1 MQEKTVATN
10 REALRDYFVVESVET
25 GIELKGAEVKSLRE
39 SKANLKDSFARADAG
54 EILLYNL
61 HISPY
66 SFATSE
72 KLDAKRTRR
81 LLLHK
86 RQINKLTQQTSQRG
100 FTLVPLRLYFNA
112 QGLVKIE
119 LALCKGK
126 KFYDRREDIKRR
138 EAEREMQRAVKSR
151 KR

>member
-1 MQEKTVATN
+1 MQEKTIATN
-10 REALRDYFVVESVET
+10 REALRDYFVVEIVEA

-39 SKANLKDSFARADAG
+39 SKANLKDSFARAEVG

-100 FTLVPLRLYFNA
+100 FTLIPLRLYFSA